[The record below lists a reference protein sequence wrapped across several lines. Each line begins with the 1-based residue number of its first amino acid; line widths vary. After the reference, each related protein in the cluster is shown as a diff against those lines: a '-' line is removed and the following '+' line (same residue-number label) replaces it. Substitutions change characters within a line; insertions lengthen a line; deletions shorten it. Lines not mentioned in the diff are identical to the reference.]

1 VIILRQEQPTIRD
14 GTPVR
19 VTATTP

>member
-14 GTPVR
+14 GTPIR
-19 VTATTP
+19 VTARTP